1 MVSNL
6 GSLLEIQNEHGH
18 TALLIA
24 CHQKNYAV
32 VELLVVAGANIKAVD
47 FDGNTALI
55 LAVSYACEEIVQSV
69 PLQEISPSIFEVFF
83 LSFDLAF

>member
-6 GSLLEIQNEHGH
+6 GSSLLEIQNKHGH
-18 TALLIA
+18 SALLIA

-32 VELLVVAGANIKAVD
+32 VELLVEAGANIQAVD

-55 LAVSYACEEIVQSV
+55 LAVSFAYEAVVQSV
-69 PLQEISPSIFEVFF
+69 PLQELSPSIFQV
-83 LSFDLAF
+83 LSLVCR